1 MAIEITPK
9 IEEAL
14 IHLGQYAQASERQQF
29 VALAETVDWSACQP
43 EELLRTID
51 LALSLELSSLA
62 IKLAQQGRRLF
73 PKHERIQQAAR
84 VLTPPV
90 GREVSTAYTQ
100 NLSASQLWLRE
111 HAPEYR
117 GRWVAVREGELV
129 ATGESLQELT
139 TVIGEDEDLTNTLI
153 SKVL

>member
-1 MAIEITPK
+1 MAIEITPQ
-9 IEEAL
+9 IEGTLPLLE
-14 IHLGQYAQASERQQF
+14 QYTQAGERQQF
-29 VALAETVDWSACQP
+29 VALAEVVDWSVCGS

-62 IKLAQQGRRLF
+62 IKLAQQGQHLF

-84 VLTPPV
+84 VLAPPV
-90 GREVSTAYTQ
+90 GREVSTVYTQ
-100 NLSASQLWLRE
+100 NLNASQLWLRE

-129 ATGESLQELT
+129 ATAESLNELT
-139 TVIGEDEDLTNTLI
+139 TIMGEGKDSVGALI